1 MLKVHFAGRHE
12 KLDIVRTTT
21 VRDWN
26 KSFTHIAVAPK
37 RLAVRVWCPF
47 WPVLNHSL
55 LCASV
60 SVDSRPYSYL
70 LTSATVRIPSP
81 KCGTEPIRYVKLH
94 VRDQRRLTSS
104 RYRNRAE
111 ITVLM
116 CERKPYLG
124 PGGGGGTSGISG
136 WECAAGILEPLTYTR
151 ASSAEFCY
159 PMLE

>member
-94 VRDQRRLTSS
+94 FRDRCRLASS
-104 RYRNRAE
+104 RYRNRAK

-116 CERKPYLG
+116 CEWKPYLG
-124 PGGGGGTSGISG
+124 PGGGGV
-136 WECAAGILEPLTYTR
+136 LQ
-151 ASSAEFCY
+151 EFLGGDVLLG
-159 PMLE
+159 PWNP